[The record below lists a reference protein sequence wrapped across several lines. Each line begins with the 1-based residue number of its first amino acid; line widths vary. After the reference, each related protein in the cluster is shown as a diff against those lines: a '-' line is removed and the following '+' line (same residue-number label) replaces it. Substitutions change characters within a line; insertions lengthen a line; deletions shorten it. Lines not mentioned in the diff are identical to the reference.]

1 MLWPY
6 IQPPINS
13 AINTELLGSGMTKTQ
28 TSASTESKKAP
39 LKPKHVRKDYAVS
52 YPITTRWMDN
62 DVYGHVNNV
71 TYYSYFDTVANTFL
85 IEQAGL
91 DIHNGKSIGYIVQSE
106 CFYHSAVAYPDKIEG
121 AFKVIRIGN
130 SSVQYGVAIFKQGED
145 IACAHGTMTHVFVD
159 RKTQKPVSI
168 DGDFRTALERALII
182 EK

>member
-1 MLWPY
+1 
-6 IQPPINS
+6 
-13 AINTELLGSGMTKTQ
+13 MTKTQ
-28 TSASTESKKAP
+28 ASTESMQTKH
-39 LKPKHVRKDYAVS
+39 KPKPIRKNYSVS

-91 DIHNGKSIGYIVQSE
+91 DIYNGTSIGYIVQSE

-145 IACAHGTMTHVFVD
+145 IASAHGTMTHVFVD
-159 RKTQKPVSI
+159 RKTEKPVAI
-168 DGDFRTALERALII
+168 DGDFCKALEGALVI